1 MLKQFFPFRRGL
13 KNSHDDDFRGIRTI
27 FKRFQSTQAAII
39 TTPLST
45 QEFPAGYYLY
55 ICGYQGS
62 SHFQQGKDYSRKPSV
77 SFPTLS
83 RPPNPTVRIA
93 LPLVNCAPYFISHR
107 LLKGTRILFQNNDHT
122 KKSRMKK
129 NKDHAYP
136 NLYQKLRG
144 LRYMKQGKPLTYV
157 I

>member
-13 KNSHDDDFRGIRTI
+13 KNSHNDDFRGIRTI

-93 LPLVNCAPYFISHR
+93 LPLVNCAPYLISHR

-122 KKSRMKK
+122 KKKQ
-129 NKDHAYP
+129 NEE
-136 NLYQKLRG
+136 
-144 LRYMKQGKPLTYV
+144 KQGPCLPQSLSKTQRLEIYE
-157 I
+157 IG